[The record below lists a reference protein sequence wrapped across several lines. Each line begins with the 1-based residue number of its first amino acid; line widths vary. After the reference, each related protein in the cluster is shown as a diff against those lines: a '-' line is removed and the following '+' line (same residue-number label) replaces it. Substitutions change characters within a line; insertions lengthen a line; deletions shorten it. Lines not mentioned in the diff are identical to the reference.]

1 MTDALVADQSNSKT
15 PILRG
20 RLPCHQKGVVL
31 IISLI
36 LLVVI
41 SLLAVTSLRNA
52 GSSESVAGNARTTEL
67 ATQSADIAL
76 RYCESS
82 VLKLMGGPAAYAT
95 TFVAANILEGSE
107 PPKWQDMSR
116 QTGWDSISTAPF
128 VLPLSSVNQAGMNFD
143 IYKRPPECMVE
154 KMPAVTTGTSTFY
167 VITARGFGPEVA
179 PADASRSRPIGS
191 EVWLQSRIEI

>member
-1 MTDALVADQSNSKT
+1 MTDALFADPLTSKM

-20 RLPCHQKGVVL
+20 HLPCHQKGVVL

-41 SLLAVTSLRNA
+41 SLLAVTSLHNA

-67 ATQSADIAL
+67 ATQAADIAL

-82 VLKLMGGPAAYAT
+82 ILKVMGSSTAYTT
-95 TFVAANILEGSE
+95 TFVAANILEESE
-107 PPKWQDMSR
+107 PPKWHDMSR
-116 QTGWDSISTAPF
+116 QTGWDSTSTAPF
-128 VLPLSSVNQAGMNFD
+128 VLPLSSVNQAGMTYD

-154 KMPAVTTGTSTFY
+154 KMPAVTTGTSIFY
-167 VITARGFGPEVA
+167 VITARGFGPEVV
-179 PADASRSRPIGS
+179 PADAFRSRPVGS